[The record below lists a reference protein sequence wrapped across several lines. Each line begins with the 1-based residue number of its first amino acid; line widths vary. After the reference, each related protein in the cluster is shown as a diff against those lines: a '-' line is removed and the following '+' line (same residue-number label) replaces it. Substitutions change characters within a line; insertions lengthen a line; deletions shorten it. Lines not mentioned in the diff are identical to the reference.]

1 MMNYKCDYKWNEL
14 VTVILLK
21 DISLFGTYAI
31 HTIRPLIVS
40 SVIWISKQDSWSVS
54 CTRSYNKY
62 IFFLQFIYI
71 HVYWTRSRLINLKII
86 YYSIHAMSVIF
97 DGIPSDFIVYVM
109 HIWRIIFSIV
119 RVYIYAY
126 IYACCPIECY
136 GIDIYKNDVEAS
148 IKRKP

>member
-54 CTRSYNKY
+54 CTWSYNKY

-71 HVYWTRSRLINLKII
+71 HVYWTRNRLINLKII
-86 YYSIHAMSVIF
+86 YYSIHAMSVDIRWNTKWFYRVRNALLKNYIF
-97 DGIPSDFIVYVM
+97 DCAS
-109 HIWRIIFSIV
+109 
-119 RVYIYAY
+119 VYICIY
-126 IYACCPIECY
+126 ICLLSYW
-136 GIDIYKNDVEAS
+136 VLWH
-148 IKRKP
+148 RHL